1 MPHTHLVGSERR
13 NRGRFERPVPFQ
25 PPTVRRD
32 EELFLIFLRLRLPML
47 MLMMVGGLLL
57 LRLGGGLLVTVP
69 LLSHKLLL
77 SLTRKPDLYG
87 GTTTG
92 GGKVGV
98 KAVAN
103 SPIRELKTVG
113 TTEVERER
121 GRGKGAALVL
131 QHAIRAPMRNDIYVY
146 ITDDSIWA
154 RVGYEPR
161 YTTNARERFPCFS
174 REHRC

>member
-1 MPHTHLVGSERR
+1 MPHYIHTQTHPFGANAKNTPPRRRPPRGMPHAACRTHLVGSERR

-87 GTTTG
+87 GIYHDG
-92 GGKVGV
+92 WGQ
-98 KAVAN
+98 
-103 SPIRELKTVG
+103 
-113 TTEVERER
+113 
-121 GRGKGAALVL
+121 GRG
-131 QHAIRAPMRNDIYVY
+131 Q
-146 ITDDSIWA
+146 
-154 RVGYEPR
+154 
-161 YTTNARERFPCFS
+161 S
-174 REHRC
+174 RCE